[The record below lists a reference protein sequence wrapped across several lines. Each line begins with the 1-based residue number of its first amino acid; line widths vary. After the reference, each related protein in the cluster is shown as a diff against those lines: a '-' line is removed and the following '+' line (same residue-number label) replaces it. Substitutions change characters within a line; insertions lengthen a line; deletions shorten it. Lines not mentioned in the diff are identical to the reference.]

1 MMKPRSDNSQQQ
13 YIANKSKRN
22 STAPLKSTK
31 KPPVRQSQRLIESSR
46 NIHHVEKNVQEA
58 LRLLYDISIS
68 SSTQNERVILVAQL
82 TQQLDLNQSQ
92 QYHDI
97 LGLKEDLPIPNQ
109 EENPPD
115 DSTEDGNSN
124 DETAH

>member
-1 MMKPRSDNSQQQ
+1 MKPRSDNSQQQ

-109 EENPPD
+109 EENPPA
-115 DSTEDGNSN
+115 DSTEDGNNSN
-124 DETAH
+124 DETAL